1 MKQWKQNLYVGS
13 LSFAIGIIM
22 FLLPYTGNIESLW
35 TGVILYLSG
44 MFVLGFA
51 VGVLANT
58 YTIQKLE
65 KPQQN

>member
-1 MKQWKQNLYVGS
+1 MKQWEQNLYVS
-13 LSFAIGIIM
+13 FFSFAIGIIM

-35 TGVILYLSG
+35 VGVILYLSG

-51 VGVLANT
+51 AGVLANT

-65 KPQQN
+65 KLQHN